1 MQEAVA
7 LMHLSYSMV
16 DKLPRSYKLIKT
28 PWSLP
33 NMTSQTILRSSAILN
48 RRRQAALKLALCA
61 APIVGAFC
69 FSPAEASGLTVKTFS
84 GFVDPVQPASWTA
97 SGTGSGSIGFRYIGG
112 STVQV
117 MNLTADA
124 GQNMTYS
131 LNTNVFNAFA
141 PISSTPGKYF
151 TFDSGVL
158 KFASS
163 LAGSSYSFNP
173 STSPQNLAPNQ
184 VFKFEL
190 TSIVGTSD
198 ANITD
203 LQVDASY
210 REVPGPLPV
219 AAALGAFAWSRR
231 IRRRLSA
238 ASQA

>member
-1 MQEAVA
+1 
-7 LMHLSYSMV
+7 
-16 DKLPRSYKLIKT
+16 
-28 PWSLP
+28 
-33 NMTSQTILRSSAILN
+33 MTSQTILRSSATLN

-61 APIVGAFC
+61 APILGAFC
-69 FSPAEASGLTVKTFS
+69 FSPAEASGLTLKTFT
-84 GFVDPVQPASWTA
+84 GFADPVQPASWTP
-97 SGTGSGSIGFRYIGG
+97 SGTGSGSIGFRYVSG
-112 STVQV
+112 SQVQV
-117 MNLTADA
+117 MNLTANA

-141 PISSTPGKYF
+141 PVSSTPGKYF

-158 KFASS
+158 KFSNSS
-163 LAGSSYSFNP
+163 VGTSFIFNQ
-173 STSPQNLAPNQ
+173 TSPQNLAPDQ

-190 TSIVGTSD
+190 TSIVGTSE
-198 ANITD
+198 ANISD

>member
-1 MQEAVA
+1 MQEAVT
-7 LMHLSYSMV
+7 LMHLSYSTAG
-16 DKLPRSYKLIKT
+16 KLPGSYMVIKT

-33 NMTSQTILRSSAILN
+33 NMTSQTILRSSATLN

-61 APIVGAFC
+61 APILGAFC
-69 FSPAEASGLTVKTFS
+69 FSPAEASGLTLKTFT
-84 GFVDPVQPASWTA
+84 GFADPVQPASWTP
-97 SGTGSGSIGFRYIGG
+97 SGTGSGSIGFRYVSG
-112 STVQV
+112 SQVQV
-117 MNLTADA
+117 MNLTANA

-141 PISSTPGKYF
+141 PVSSTPGKYF

-158 KFASS
+158 KFSNSS
-163 LAGSSYSFNP
+163 VGTSFIFNQ
-173 STSPQNLAPNQ
+173 TSPQNLAPDQ

-190 TSIVGTSD
+190 TSIVGTSE
-198 ANITD
+198 ANISD

>member
-1 MQEAVA
+1 
-7 LMHLSYSMV
+7 
-16 DKLPRSYKLIKT
+16 
-28 PWSLP
+28 
-33 NMTSQTILRSSAILN
+33 MTFQTILRSSATLN

-69 FSPAEASGLTVKTFS
+69 FSPAEAGGLTLKTFT
-84 GFVDPVQPASWTA
+84 GFVDPIQPASWTP
-97 SGTGSGSIGFRYIGG
+97 SGTGSGSIGFRYVSG
-112 STVQV
+112 SQVQV
-117 MNLTADA
+117 MNLTANA

-158 KFASS
+158 KFSNS
-163 LAGSSYSFNP
+163 PVGTSPVIFNP
-173 STSPQNLAPNQ
+173 ITSPQNLAPDQ

-190 TSIVGTSD
+190 TSIVGPSQ
-198 ANITD
+198 ANISD